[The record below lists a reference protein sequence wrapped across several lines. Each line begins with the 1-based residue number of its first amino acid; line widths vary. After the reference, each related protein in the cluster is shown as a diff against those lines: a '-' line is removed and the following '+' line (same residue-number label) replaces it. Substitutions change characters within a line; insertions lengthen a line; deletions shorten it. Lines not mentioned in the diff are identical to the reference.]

1 MDWQEERIP
10 SVFSMSLIQFFVA
23 ILSFIALLNGQRSLA
38 ILGFLVL
45 GLMVAARLWARV
57 GLSGVTCLWGA
68 GSSQVFPGEKVALR
82 LQAENHKFLPIWLRI
97 AIPLLRAPLEKQTL
111 SKESGLLWYQRAHFE
126 WEIVA
131 RKRGVYRIGP
141 PRIRAGDL
149 MGFFQ
154 HEKKLEQELSLI
166 VYPRLIPLKPFSI
179 PARDIFGVPGA
190 KSPVQD
196 PVYILGT
203 RDYQHGEPAKYIHW
217 KATARHHRLQEKVF
231 EPSRQEKI
239 LLLVQVEGFA
249 QKEAREDFESTLE
262 VVASLAVRLERRG
275 YAVGLVTNGVM
286 VGEHPRLLPVSRNPR
301 QIATVLEVLARLDM
315 KAGEDLLDIL
325 YHRLQVPWGITC
337 LYFSYEKDN
346 LTSRAADYFKRERVP
361 VLFFTC
367 SKGLRVEESS
377 PQGPAGK
384 ILDEIRMERLEKT

>member
-1 MDWQEERIP
+1 
-10 SVFSMSLIQFFVA
+10 
-23 ILSFIALLNGQRSLA
+23 
-38 ILGFLVL
+38 
-45 GLMVAARLWARV
+45 
-57 GLSGVTCLWGA
+57 
-68 GSSQVFPGEKVALR
+68 
-82 LQAENHKFLPIWLRI
+82 
-97 AIPLLRAPLEKQTL
+97 
-111 SKESGLLWYQRAHFE
+111 
-126 WEIVA
+126 
-131 RKRGVYRIGP
+131 
-141 PRIRAGDL
+141 